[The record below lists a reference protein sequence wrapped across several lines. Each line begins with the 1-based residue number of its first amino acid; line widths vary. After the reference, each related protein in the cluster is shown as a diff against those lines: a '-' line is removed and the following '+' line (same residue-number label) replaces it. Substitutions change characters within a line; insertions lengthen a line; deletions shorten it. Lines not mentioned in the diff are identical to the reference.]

1 MRIGHVIQS
10 ASLSVGGPAA
20 STFAMCTAL
29 NRAGCGCTIACQ
41 QRDEGD
47 QQGLD
52 ASVAISVFDIRRNLL
67 INRAGKGG
75 LLHFIR
81 DVDLLQLHGLWDPL
95 PCTAARIAREQG
107 KPYII
112 SLHGML
118 LERSITH
125 HRLRKR
131 LFLTVFGNRVLRG
144 AAALHFTTRSE
155 LKQATPLLPIGPE
168 RVVIPLTIE
177 SDLLDNPPD
186 ANRWRQHFP
195 ELPDSWPRLLFLSRI
210 HPVKNLPSL
219 IAAIPV
225 LVAEFP
231 GVHLVV
237 AGGGDPGYVRK
248 MRVLAESSS
257 AAKRIIFVGAV
268 TGEAKAALICSAT
281 IMTIPSFHENFGMA
295 VAEGLACSI
304 PVLVTP
310 GLGIGAEILACGAGF
325 SCGEDAESIS
335 VSLARALRNPEKL
348 RATGE
353 IGRRWAL
360 KTLSPQTVSCRFKEL
375 YSHVIVDGHT

>member
-1 MRIGHVIQS
+1 MRVGHVIESIRLRDGGPSSALLALS
-10 ASLSVGGPAA
+10 ASLIH
-20 STFAMCTAL
+20 
-29 NRAGCGCTIACQ
+29 NGCQCNIACRHHEQ
-41 QRDEGD
+41 TE
-47 QQGLD
+47 
-52 ASVAISVFDIRRNLL
+52 AVACGTRIVLLPRRFLYTGSALKKFAAGVDI
-67 INRAGKGG
+67 
-75 LLHFIR
+75 LH
-81 DVDLLQLHGLWDPL
+81 LHGLWDSL
-95 PCTAARIAREQG
+95 PVAAGRYAAQHGI
-107 KPYII
+107 PYIM

-118 LERSITH
+118 LTKSMEH
-125 HRLRKR
+125 HPLRKHF
-131 LFLTVFGNRVLRG
+131 FLALSRRELLSG
-144 AAALHFTTRSE
+144 AAALHFTTQAE
-155 LKQATPLLPIGPE
+155 LEQATPLLPIRPE

-210 HPVKNLPSL
+210 HQVKNLPSL
-219 IAAIPV
+219 IAAIPA
-225 LVAEFP
+225 LTAEFP
-231 GVHLVV
+231 GVHLLV
-237 AGGGDPGYVRK
+237 AGGGNPGYVRK
-248 MRVLAESSS
+248 MRALAESSS

-375 YSHVIVDGHT
+375 YSHVILNRHT